1 MKSLVLK
8 IASIPWL
15 QHLVFWVLS
24 IAFITSY
31 FAISSEYSSTD
42 LIYSLCFHLCL
53 IPMVYIQLRL
63 VIPNLFQK
71 ERYLFFFISSIM
83 VVLFGW
89 IIHFI
94 TFEYLVPNLLKS
106 FYIVSFTENTI
117 LFGILTIYLIL
128 ATLLHFSKSWFRVNA
143 LEKDKIN
150 MELNALKNQLNPHFL
165 FNGLNGIYSLSL
177 KNDPKASEAIL
188 KLSDLLRYSLYEVSI
203 ESVSLEKELQM
214 IRNYIDLQLIRFK
227 PNRDVQFNVQGTD
240 SPFII
245 PMILLPLVENAFKH
259 GNLTKDKSFIHI
271 SCRYSENHIE
281 FNCQN
286 SFIRKE
292 KESGIGLKS
301 ISKLI
306 QLYYADKA
314 SLEIIQND
322 HKFETKLL
330 IQLV

>member
-150 MELNALKNQLNPHFL
+150 MELNALSSNYRQTLWRLPADDDPLKKLQGKHKAK
-165 FNGLNGIYSLSL
+165 GLSL
-177 KNDPKASEAIL
+177 LTTGVKT
-188 KLSDLLRYSLYEVSI
+188 
-203 ESVSLEKELQM
+203 EK
-214 IRNYIDLQLIRFK
+214 
-227 PNRDVQFNVQGTD
+227 T
-240 SPFII
+240 
-245 PMILLPLVENAFKH
+245 
-259 GNLTKDKSFIHI
+259 
-271 SCRYSENHIE
+271 
-281 FNCQN
+281 
-286 SFIRKE
+286 
-292 KESGIGLKS
+292 
-301 ISKLI
+301 SK
-306 QLYYADKA
+306 K
-314 SLEIIQND
+314 
-322 HKFETKLL
+322 
-330 IQLV
+330 